1 MFFEK
6 KDIARSHLL
15 QIAVVNECYSFLHL
29 STHPFTHPL
38 MQYFLSPYNISDT
51 VLNPALQI
59 DNIAGGNLPHF
70 YALIG
75 SNSPTTTLSGLTQEN
90 IRKTWGLATGAERGR
105 MQEGF
110 SFLSFLTSYC
120 ILEHT

>member
-1 MFFEK
+1 
-6 KDIARSHLL
+6 
-15 QIAVVNECYSFLHL
+15 
-29 STHPFTHPL
+29 

-75 SNSPTTTLSGLTQEN
+75 SDSP
-90 IRKTWGLATGAERGR
+90 IRETDPG
-105 MQEGF
+105 
-110 SFLSFLTSYC
+110 
-120 ILEHT
+120 EH